1 MVSVCLDYGGNVS
14 GGNCGG
20 GSYDIFTP
28 VNDSI

>member
-28 VNDSI
+28 VRC